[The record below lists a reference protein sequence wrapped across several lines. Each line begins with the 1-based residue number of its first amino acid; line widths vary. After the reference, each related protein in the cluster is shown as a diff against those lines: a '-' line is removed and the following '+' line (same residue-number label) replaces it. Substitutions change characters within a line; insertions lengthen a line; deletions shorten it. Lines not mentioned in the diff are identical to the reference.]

1 MWHPSVLAA
10 CILTQQ
16 SKFTKSAERSQH
28 DRTNFIQRDWTGYV
42 VAGQQSAA
50 KTSRNGNQKKQL
62 TGEIDWE
69 LEAIRSAQNSWK
81 DELCAI
87 DYAAA
92 LVV

>member
-1 MWHPSVLAA
+1 MPKLIGRKCRKKQYRNCTKEPSNVW
-10 CILTQQ
+10 
-16 SKFTKSAERSQH
+16 
-28 DRTNFIQRDWTGYV
+28 TNLIQRDWTGYV

>member
-1 MWHPSVLAA
+1 MGAKAEKKSTETVPRNRQMFGQILSSV
-10 CILTQQ
+10 T
-16 SKFTKSAERSQH
+16 
-28 DRTNFIQRDWTGYV
+28 
-42 VAGQQSAA
+42 GQQSAA

>member
-1 MWHPSVLAA
+1 MLTDAT
-10 CILTQQ
+10 LTQQ
-16 SKFTKSAERSQH
+16 SKITKSAERSQY
-28 DRTNFIQRDWTGYV
+28 DRTNLIQRDWTGYV

-62 TGEIDWE
+62 TGEINWE
-69 LEAIRSAQNSWK
+69 LEAIRSTQNSWK

>member
-1 MWHPSVLAA
+1 LGANAEKKQYRNCTKEPSNVW
-10 CILTQQ
+10 
-16 SKFTKSAERSQH
+16 
-28 DRTNFIQRDWTGYV
+28 TNLIQRDWTGYV

>member
-1 MWHPSVLAA
+1 LGAKAEKKQYRNCTNEPSNVW
-10 CILTQQ
+10 
-16 SKFTKSAERSQH
+16 
-28 DRTNFIQRDWTGYV
+28 TNLIQRDWTGYV

-62 TGEIDWE
+62 TGEINWE
-69 LEAIRSAQNSWK
+69 LEAIRSTQNSWK

>member
-1 MWHPSVLAA
+1 MGAKSEKKQYRN
-10 CILTQQ
+10 C
-16 SKFTKSAERSQH
+16 TKELPN
-28 DRTNFIQRDWTGYV
+28 DETNLIQRDWTGYV

-50 KTSRNGNQKKQL
+50 KTSRNGNQKKQVA
-62 TGEIDWE
+62 GAIDWE